1 MEVFFI
7 CRKETY
13 GCQWHDPISFFL
25 TVHGVCIKYMLLWM
39 FVNNS
44 AQGVIVISCASNGSV
59 FLIIFTYAPL
69 VFPVRAL
76 E

>member
-1 MEVFFI
+1 MIVNGV
-7 CRKETY
+7 TH
-13 GCQWHDPISFFL
+13 QFFL

-44 AQGVIVISCASNGSV
+44 SQGVIVISCASNGSL
-59 FLIIFTYAPL
+59 FLIICTYVPL
-69 VFPVRAL
+69 VFPVGAL